1 MTLEAGLATASCPGS
16 AACAQ
21 RGVRRRGRSRDSS
34 SRRRVRTSARAVWP
48 TARIGKRVRC
58 GELRGGAGPFA
69 LRHDTRSGTIP
80 RCLHGLH
87 GVQRCV
93 QLVVVSLA
101 KFLNDSGT
109 STSGDTPR
117 PSTTAPRRVFAKQR
131 GTAARSL
138 PHAEIATPSLLTA
151 GLIAYDFGESA
162 LLRERG
168 HHLARAQRMLVHQ
181 HHHVSVER
189 FRSQTFGHE
198 ADRSVTVK
206 NQKPNGHLERVETA
220 RGEPVRSRQLIAIA
234 ARAAFVPRR

>member
-1 MTLEAGLATASCPGS
+1 MYSAQTAEPRQAGTSLLPVGPRHEVPAHSGSPPKWRTANEQDVCSGMTLEAGLATASCPGS

-21 RGVRRRGRSRDSS
+21 PGVRRRGRSRHSS

-58 GELRGGAGPFA
+58 SKLRESGAGPFTE
-69 LRHDTRSGTIP
+69 HDTRSGTIP

-117 PSTTAPRRVFAKQR
+117 PSTTAPRHVYHPSSGEPQHEA
-131 GTAARSL
+131 L
-138 PHAEIATPSLLTA
+138 PHAEIATP
-151 GLIAYDFGESA
+151 GL
-162 LLRERG
+162 
-168 HHLARAQRMLVHQ
+168 QR
-181 HHHVSVER
+181 
-189 FRSQTFGHE
+189 
-198 ADRSVTVK
+198 
-206 NQKPNGHLERVETA
+206 
-220 RGEPVRSRQLIAIA
+220 
-234 ARAAFVPRR
+234 RR